1 MDLGSLIETHGYW
14 VLAAGCLL
22 EGETILVLAGLAAE
36 RGYLHPFGVVVVAS
50 VTAFI
55 SDQVLFWVGRW
66 RGPALLA
73 RWPALAAKAVR
84 VHELIHRYH
93 APVIIGMRFAY
104 GLRVPGP
111 IVLGSSAL
119 PALRFAVIDAFGA
132 VLWAC
137 VVGGVGWLSGRLAET
152 VFGDIK
158 HIEVWLFLGMVAV
171 AATAWLL
178 RRLIRRS

>member
-1 MDLGSLIETHGYW
+1 MNR
-14 VLAAGCLL
+14 AN
-22 EGETILVLAGLAAE
+22 
-36 RGYLHPFGVVVVAS
+36 LHTRARDGRRVA
-50 VTAFI
+50 V
-55 SDQVLFWVGRW
+55 W
-66 RGPALLA
+66 RD
-73 RWPALAAKAVR
+73 ALAARPTRAVLLCPGFAR
-84 VHELIHRYH
+84 RMSELAFPVAYALNNGAAVYRYDCLDH
-93 APVIIGMRFAY
+93 VGLSDGTIRDFSLSSMRDSMEAALALAQKTDRDLPVSVVAIS
-104 GLRVPGP
+104 L
-111 IVLGSSAL
+111 SAL